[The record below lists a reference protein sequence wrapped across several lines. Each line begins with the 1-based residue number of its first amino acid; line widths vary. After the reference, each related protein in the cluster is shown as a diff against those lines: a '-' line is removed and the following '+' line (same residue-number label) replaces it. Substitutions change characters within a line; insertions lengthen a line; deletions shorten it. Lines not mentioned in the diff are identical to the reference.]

1 MNAILSLLSMG
12 FGCFGVLPLILAVVA
27 LVDAVR
33 VGADWYWYMII
44 LAFPVLGSIA
54 YFVVVRSPM
63 LGARNAGMMSP
74 VAARRLQA
82 RRRLRQLQ
90 VQLAN
95 WRGPGIL
102 AEAGEELMVL
112 GKTQE
117 AEKLLRESKENG
129 GAVED
134 VNYGLA
140 QCLEMQG
147 RWAEAIPL
155 LQDLVKVEPDSHL
168 GEGPL
173 HLARSLDEAGRGE
186 EAEPV
191 LRKLLER
198 RTVIEA
204 QVRLARILLRKGE
217 REEAGRLTS
226 EVLTDSR
233 ILPRY
238 LKRQHR
244 AWIRAAGRLKTG
256 TERLPRS
263 RFEGDRPPILRTA
276 LIVAGALAVA
286 VLIAGYA
293 WMNYFEQHE
302 SSSMEEIHQQQQ
314 EALGQM
320 EALDRSHPWTH
331 GDDLGKMD
339 LTATDL
345 DRYLRVRRG
354 LEPALKKFAAGR
366 LRYYE
371 AMNNPRSVGIF
382 ALPESVRRWQRTQAT
397 FQKDFVHELQRE
409 EMGPGEFEKL
419 TTLIDWRFLRRPAA
433 MIFALPDYSRA
444 DWLGTRAALANS
456 PEFQGDPAGR
466 RRWEQLRRRNEA
478 KVKDLERTAAE
489 ATELSPATRQ
499 LLESRRAELEGLDPG
514 DAEPLIHV
522 LDLSVGWS

>member
-1 MNAILSLLSMG
+1 LNAILSLLSMG
-12 FGCFGVLPLILAVVA
+12 FGCFGVLPLILAVTA

-74 VAARRLQA
+74 AAARRLQA

-112 GKTQE
+112 GKPLE

-134 VNYGLA
+134 VSFGLA
-140 QCLEMQG
+140 QSLEMQG
-147 RWAEAIPL
+147 RWAEAVPL
-155 LQDLVKVEPDSHL
+155 LQELIKVEPDSHL

-173 HLARSLDEAGRGE
+173 HLARSLDEAGRGD

-217 REEAGRLTS
+217 REEAGSLTR
-226 EVLTDSR
+226 EVRTDAG

-244 AWIRAAGRLKTG
+244 AWIRVAARLKTG
-256 TERLPRS
+256 TERLPRP
-263 RFEGDRPPILRTA
+263 RFEGSRTSILRTA
-276 LIVAGALAVA
+276 LIVAGALVVA
-286 VLIAGYA
+286 VLLAGYV
-293 WMNYFEQHE
+293 WMRYF
-302 SSSMEEIHQQQQ
+302 
-314 EALGQM
+314 
-320 EALDRSHPWTH
+320 
-331 GDDLGKMD
+331 
-339 LTATDL
+339 
-345 DRYLRVRRG
+345 
-354 LEPALKKFAAGR
+354 
-366 LRYYE
+366 
-371 AMNNPRSVGIF
+371 
-382 ALPESVRRWQRTQAT
+382 
-397 FQKDFVHELQRE
+397 
-409 EMGPGEFEKL
+409 
-419 TTLIDWRFLRRPAA
+419 
-433 MIFALPDYSRA
+433 SR
-444 DWLGTRAALANS
+444 
-456 PEFQGDPAGR
+456 
-466 RRWEQLRRRNEA
+466 
-478 KVKDLERTAAE
+478 
-489 ATELSPATRQ
+489 
-499 LLESRRAELEGLDPG
+499 
-514 DAEPLIHV
+514 
-522 LDLSVGWS
+522 